1 MPQAINGKDLL
12 AFFRRFAD
20 RATVDA
26 RRNRFQ
32 TEHTVSAEKETNSTT
47 TKDGPLNSIADGES
61 TAEFTSI
68 AYREDGADVIA
79 LWKQMRKWFRDNE
92 LVEFWQVDFGSR
104 RTEDGKE
111 VFDVDYYQGKFTSFE
126 LSAPADDL
134 VELSFEFAIDGKGVE
149 DHTDTLT
156 AEQLQAIQSGMYDY
170 ETLAATGGA
179 TPTTPLTNTL
189 YTPVAKDV
197 NTTVDVV
204 PNAKD
209 AIENSATLPADAV
222 YSWVT
227 EPVVSAPATVQA
239 DVKVTYADASSD
251 TVTVN
256 VIVA

>member
-1 MPQAINGKDLL
+1 MATAINGKDLL

-20 RATVDA
+20 KATVDA

-47 TKDGPLNSIADGES
+47 TKDGNLNSIADGES

-68 AYREDGADVIA
+68 AYREEGAGVIA
-79 LWKQMRKWFRDNE
+79 LWKEMRKWFRNNE
-92 LVEFWQVDFGSR
+92 LVEFWQVDLGSKR
-104 RTEDGKE
+104 NVDGKDI
-111 VFDVDYYQGKFTSFE
+111 FDVDYYQGHFTSFE

-134 VELSFEFAIDGKGVE
+134 VELSFEFAIDGKGIE

-156 AEQLQAIQSGMYDY
+156 ADQLAAIESGMYDY

>member
-1 MPQAINGKDLL
+1 MATAINGKDLL

-20 RATVDA
+20 KTKVDA

-32 TEHTVSAEKETNSTT
+32 TEHTVSSEKETNSTT
-47 TKDGPLNSIADGES
+47 TKDGNLNSIADGES

-68 AYREDGADVIA
+68 AYREDSQDVIE
-79 LWKQMRKWFRDNE
+79 LWKDMRKWFRDNE
-92 LVEFWQVDFGSR
+92 LVEFWQVDLGSKR
-104 RTEDGKE
+104 NEGGKDI
-111 VFDVDYYQGKFTSFE
+111 FDVDYYQGHFTSFE

-134 VELSFEFAIDGKGVE
+134 VELSFEFAIDGRGVE

-156 AEQLQAIQSGMYDY
+156 SEQLAAIQSGMYDY

-179 TPTTPLTNTL
+179 SPTTPLASAT
-189 YTPVAKDV
+189 YQPVAKDI
-197 NTTVDVV
+197 NTTVGVV

-209 AIENSATLPADAV
+209 AISNSATLPSNAV

-227 EPVVSAPATVQA
+227 NPVVTTPATVKA
-239 DVKVTYADASSD
+239 DVKVTYADASTD
-251 TVTVN
+251 TVTAN

>member
-1 MPQAINGKDLL
+1 MATAINGKDLL
-12 AFFRRFAD
+12 VFFRRFAD
-20 RATVDA
+20 KATVDA

-47 TKDGPLNSIADGES
+47 TKDGNLNSIADGES

-68 AYREDGADVIA
+68 AYREDGQEVIE
-79 LWKQMRKWFRDNE
+79 LWKEMRKWFRDNE
-92 LVEFWQVDFGSR
+92 LVEFWQVDLGSKHGA
-104 RTEDGKE
+104 DLY
-111 VFDVDYYQGKFTSFE
+111 DVDYYQGHFTSFE

-134 VELSFEFAIDGKGVE
+134 VELSFEFAIDARGVE
-149 DHTDTLT
+149 DHEDTLT
-156 AEQLQAIQSGMYDY
+156 TEQLQAIQSGMYDY

-189 YTPVAKDV
+189 HTPVAKDV

-209 AIENSATLPADAV
+209 VIENSATLPADAV

-239 DVKVTYADASSD
+239 DVKVTYADASTD